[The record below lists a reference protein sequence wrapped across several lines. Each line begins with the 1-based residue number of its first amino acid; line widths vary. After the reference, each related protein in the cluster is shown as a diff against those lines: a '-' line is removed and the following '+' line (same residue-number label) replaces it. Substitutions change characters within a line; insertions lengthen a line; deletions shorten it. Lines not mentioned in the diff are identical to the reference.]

1 MELYRQDLES
11 MKTKISNINEEIVET
26 MTPLVESLHRSLE
39 VGIINQKEENN
50 NFQDQLTELKK
61 EKSILSQMIVA
72 SLKRTEHLHEEVG
85 HY

>member
-1 MELYRQDLES
+1 M
-11 MKTKISNINEEIVET
+11 
-26 MTPLVESLHRSLE
+26 ESLQRSLE
-39 VGIINQKEENN
+39 LGIVSQKEENN

-72 SLKRTEHLHEEVG
+72 SLKRTEQLHEEVG

>member
-1 MELYRQDLES
+1 MD
-11 MKTKISNINEEIVET
+11 TT
-26 MTPLVESLHRSLE
+26 HPLVESLYRNLE
-39 VGIINQKEENN
+39 MGMINQKEENN

-72 SLKRTEHLHEEVG
+72 TNKRSEQLNEEVG